1 MIGVQQS
8 ETRGMR
14 PQREPW
20 KVNLPFAKI
29 AKYLAIGLEIPS
41 AILGGVILGYLADQ
55 WLGTSPWLTVLCSVL
70 GFVGA
75 VFRLVK
81 YLKHFSRDAN

>member
-1 MIGVQQS
+1 MKQGGKQ
-8 ETRGMR
+8 
-14 PQREPW
+14 PDREPW
-20 KVNLPFAKI
+20 KLNLPFAKI

-41 AILGGVILGYLADQ
+41 AILGGVVFGYLADLY
-55 WLGTSPWLTVLCSVL
+55 LGTSPWFTVVCSVL

-81 YLKHFSRDAN
+81 YVKHFSGDGHQS